1 MSKAAHL
8 LDTSAI
14 LTFTDNEEGAEAVEE
29 LLERAKKGETLVHI
43 SAMTA
48 MELYYV
54 SWGERGEEEADRL
67 LLFVRALP
75 VTELSLESA
84 LVVPAARF
92 KARYK
97 ISVAD
102 AWIAATAAI
111 HDLILVH
118 KDPEFERISEEVSL
132 LSLPFKLK
140 KKKKTLGKG

>member
-1 MSKAAHL
+1 LSKAAHL

-14 LTFTDNEEGAEAVEE
+14 LTFTDNEEGADAVEG
-29 LLERAKKGETLVHI
+29 LLESAKKGETLVHI
-43 SAMTA
+43 SDMTA

-54 SWGERGEEEADRL
+54 SLGERGEEEAERL

-84 LVVPAARF
+84 LVLPAARL
-92 KARYK
+92 KAGYK

-102 AWIAATAAI
+102 AWIAATAAV

-140 KKKKTLGKG
+140 KKKAPGKG

>member
-1 MSKAAHL
+1 LSRAAHL
-8 LDTSAI
+8 LDASAI
-14 LTFTDNEEGAEAVEE
+14 LTFTDNEEGAGAVEE
-29 LLERAKKGETLVHI
+29 LLKKAKKGETLVHI

-54 SWGERGEEEADRL
+54 SSGERGEDEADRL

-84 LVVPAARF
+84 LVMPAARF

-102 AWIAATAAI
+102 AWIAATAAV

-132 LSLPFKLK
+132 MSLPYKSK
-140 KKKKTLGKG
+140 KKKAPGKG

>member
-1 MSKAAHL
+1 MSRASHL

-14 LTFTDNEEGAEAVEE
+14 LTFTDNEEGAGAVEE
-29 LLERAKKGETLVHI
+29 LLQRAKKGQTLLHI

-54 SWGERGEEEADRL
+54 CSGESGEEEASRL

-75 VTELSLESA
+75 VMELSLESA
-84 LVVPAARF
+84 LVLPAARF
-92 KARYK
+92 KARYG

-102 AWIAATAAI
+102 AWIAATAAL

-118 KDPEFERISEEVSL
+118 KDPEFERIKEEVSL
-132 LSLPFKLK
+132 LSLPYKLRK
-140 KKKKTLGKG
+140 KKAPGKS